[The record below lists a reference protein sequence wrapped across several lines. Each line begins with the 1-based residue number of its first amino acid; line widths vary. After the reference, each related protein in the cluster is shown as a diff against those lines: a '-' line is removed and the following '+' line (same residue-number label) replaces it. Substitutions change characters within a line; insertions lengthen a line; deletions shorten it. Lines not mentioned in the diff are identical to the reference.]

1 MSEPG
6 VSSEIF
12 RFLEARLSSP
22 CSSPVQH
29 EAVHTPDEFVSV
41 AMDTGCCATARTS
54 TTSCCIATGASTTLC
69 NLVNELRSRDLDGL
83 LNRQDGRAHGVAT
96 QLAHPP
102 S

>member
-29 EAVHTPDEFVSV
+29 EAVHTLDEFVSV
-41 AMDTGCCATARTS
+41 AMGTGCRTS
-54 TTSCCIATGASTTLC
+54 TTCCCIARGASTTLY
-69 NLVNELRSRDLDGL
+69 NLVNELHSRDLDGL
-83 LNRQDGRAHGVAT
+83 LNRQDGGAHGVAT